1 MISFAD
7 SGYGFTAK
15 PDASSAVAPAGNA
28 AAPTITRVAISPVE
42 AREGAKALSGEAR
55 SAIGRKD
62 DGSSPWP
69 ASTRAANEGPSG
81 CTWKLVYESELKQMF
96 LDLVERDSDTVVMRI
111 PQESLVKFLRGATQ
125 SASSRRGATVE
136 RQLDLIA

>member
-1 MISFAD
+1 
-7 SGYGFTAK
+7 
-15 PDASSAVAPAGNA
+15 
-28 AAPTITRVAISPVE
+28 
-42 AREGAKALSGEAR
+42 
-55 SAIGRKD
+55 
-62 DGSSPWP
+62 
-69 ASTRAANEGPSG
+69 
-81 CTWKLVYESELKQMF
+81 MF

>member
-1 MISFAD
+1 
-7 SGYGFTAK
+7 
-15 PDASSAVAPAGNA
+15 VALP
-28 AAPTITRVAISPVE
+28 PVE

-55 SAIGRKD
+55 GAKD
-62 DGSSPWP
+62 DGGGPWP
-69 ASTRAANEGPSG
+69 ASTRAANGGPSG